1 MASFSSFARDARIG
15 IRTLVRSPGF
25 LVTAVLSLA
34 LALGAAAA
42 AFAVIDAVRFR
53 ALPFKD
59 GDRLVLLSEVPIDDG
74 SGAVPASVCRAD
86 CDVAYE
92 TYADLIAVH
101 RFQTMDAVAAYTSGG
116 KALNKG
122 GEPIVVQGGVATP
135 GLFAMLGVTPE
146 LGRLITPDDD
156 RLNVPLVVL
165 ISHDLWKDELG
176 GEPGIIG
183 QTIKLS
189 DSHYVVVGVMPP
201 GFHHEVGNRFWL
213 PAVPTLDPSTRPSIR
228 SITAIGRLA
237 PGRSVEQLRAE
248 LATIEVPVPA
258 SAGPNAPRFRLDAMP
273 LRDRY
278 TTSTRAH
285 DLILAAIV
293 ACILLIACA
302 NLANLVLV
310 RALHQQRE
318 FGVRA
323 ALGARPLRLAGDL
336 LVQHAFVVAL
346 AWVVGLL
353 FASWFL
359 EILRSLTVLDSIRP
373 AGMEYRLDGPVV
385 AFTALLAVVIG
396 IVLSLLPGRMAA
408 RADVALV
415 LREGAPS
422 SGGGRLGNR
431 MQQAFV
437 VAQIAS
443 AVVLLVGAGLMTR
456 TVLRLSELDLGFSPG
471 SLLEGT
477 PSYPH
482 PWRVKETYLPVTRQ
496 ILADLAELPG
506 ARSVAL
512 EAPVPLGPRGKE
524 PEVTPTGSAGPLPPT
539 LVPTVEF
546 SVSPGFFATLG
557 VTVLQGREFTPQDLE
572 QTPPV
577 AIVNQWAARRWW
589 PGQDAVGRT
598 FRVDTAPGRPAEI
611 TVVGVVHDHKGAQG
625 SLLLADDGPEVYR
638 PYEQASSPFPSFFVR
653 AAGSPTGLVK
663 PMRDLL
669 VRSVPDRPVFASL
682 VADRVAEQLGG
693 VRVTT
698 WQIVGFAV
706 VGFLLALIGVHG
718 VLAYAVGRRTREI
731 GIRGALGAS
740 RGDLRRMVLRDAARL
755 TAIGLGLGIV
765 GARFATGLIRDLLHG
780 TSPTDPLVFGAVALV
795 VLVVS
800 LVASAIPA
808 RRASRVDPME
818 ALRTS

>member
-1 MASFSSFARDARIG
+1 MTPFSTLAREARIG
-15 IRTLVRSPGF
+15 VRTLLRAPGF
-25 LVTAVLSLA
+25 LVTAVLSLG

-42 AFAVIDAVRFR
+42 AFAVVDAVRFR

-59 GDRLVLLSEVPIDDG
+59 GDRLVLLSEVPIEDG
-74 SGAVPASVCRAD
+74 SGAVPPSVCRSN

-92 TYADLIAVH
+92 TYANLIAVH

-116 KALNKG
+116 KALNRG
-122 GEPIVVQGGVATP
+122 GEPIVVFGGVATP
-135 GLFAMLGVTPE
+135 GLFDLLGVKPE
-146 LGRLITPDDD
+146 LGRLFTAQDD
-156 RLNVPLVVL
+156 RLDAPLVVL

-176 GEPGIIG
+176 GDPGIIG

-213 PAVPTLDPSTRPSIR
+213 PEVPTLDPSTRPSIR

-237 PGRSVEQLRAE
+237 PGRTLDQLRGE

-258 SAGPNAPRFRLDAMP
+258 SAGPNAPRFRLEASP

-278 TTSTRAH
+278 TSSTRAH

-323 ALGARPLRLAGDL
+323 ALGARPMRLAGEL
-336 LVQHAFVVAL
+336 LMQHALVVGL
-346 AWVVGLL
+346 AWGGGLL

-359 EILRSLTVLDSIRP
+359 KILQSLTVLDSIRP
-373 AGMEYRLDGPVV
+373 AGMEYRLDAPVV
-385 AFTALLAVVIG
+385 AFTALVAVLVG
-396 IVLSLLPGRMAA
+396 MVLSLLPGRMAA

-422 SGGGRLGNR
+422 AAAGRIGSR
-431 MQQAFV
+431 MQAAFV
-437 VAQIAS
+437 VAQVAS

-456 TVLRLSELDLGFSPG
+456 TVFRLSQLDLGFQPAT
-471 SLLEGT
+471 LLEGT

-482 PWRVKETYLPVTRQ
+482 PWRVKETYVPVTRQ
-496 ILADLAELPG
+496 ILADLERLPG

-512 EAPVPLGPRGKE
+512 EAPVPLGPRGKS
-524 PEVTPTGSAGPLPPT
+524 PQVTPTGASAPLPPT
-539 LVPTVEF
+539 EVPTVAF
-546 SVSPGFFATLG
+546 SVSPGFFSTLG

-572 QTPPV
+572 PTPPV

-589 PGQDAVGRT
+589 PGQEAIGRT

-638 PYEQASSPFPSFFVR
+638 PYEQAPSPFPSFFVR
-653 AAGSPTGLVK
+653 ATGSPAGLLK

-669 VRSVPDRPVFASL
+669 VRSVPDRPVFASR

-698 WQIVGFAV
+698 FQIVGFAV
-706 VGFLLALIGVHG
+706 VGFLLALIGIHG

-740 RGDLRRMVLRDAARL
+740 RAALRRMVLRDAARL
-755 TAIGLGLGIV
+755 TGVGLGLGIV
-765 GARFATGLIRDLLHG
+765 GARFATSLIRDLLHG

-795 VLVVS
+795 VLAVS

-808 RRASRVDPME
+808 RRASRIDPME
-818 ALRTS
+818 ALRSS

>member
-1 MASFSSFARDARIG
+1 MTPFSTFARDARIG
-15 IRTLVRSPGF
+15 LRTLARSPGF
-25 LVTAVLSLA
+25 LLTAVLSLS

-42 AFAVIDAVRFR
+42 AFAVVDAVRFR
-53 ALPFKD
+53 ALPFQD
-59 GDRLVLLSEVPIDDG
+59 GDRLVLLSEVPILAGDR
-74 SGAVPASVCRAD
+74 AVPESLCRTA

-92 TYADLIAVH
+92 TYANLLAVH
-101 RFQTMDAVAAYTSGG
+101 PFQTMDAVAAYTSGA

-122 GEPIVVQGGVATP
+122 GEPIVVQGGVASP
-135 GLFAMLGVTPE
+135 SLFPLLGVAPE
-146 LGRLITPDDD
+146 RGRLITAEDD
-156 RLNVPLVVL
+156 RLNVPLVAV

-176 GEPGIIG
+176 GRPDIIG

-201 GFHHEVGNRFWL
+201 GFNHEVGNRFWL

-237 PGRSVEQLRAE
+237 PGRTLAQLQAE
-248 LATIEVPVPA
+248 LGTIEVPVA
-258 SAGPNAPRFRLDAMP
+258 SGAGPNAPRFRLDAMP

-278 TTSTRAH
+278 TSSTRSH

-310 RALHQQRE
+310 RAIHQQRE

-323 ALGARPLRLAGDL
+323 ALGARPIRLAGEL
-336 LVQHAFVVAL
+336 LIQQGLIVVL
-346 AWVVGLL
+346 SFGGGLL
-353 FASWFL
+353 FGAWFL
-359 EILRSLTVLDSIRP
+359 EILQSLTVLDSLRP
-373 AGMEYRLDGPVV
+373 AGMEYRLDLPVV
-385 AFTALLAVVIG
+385 AFTAVLAGIIG
-396 IVLSLLPGRMAA
+396 LVLSLVPGRMAA
-408 RADVALV
+408 RADVSIV

-422 SGGGRLGNR
+422 AGGGRVGNR
-431 MQQAFV
+431 IQQGFV

-443 AVVLLVGAGLMTR
+443 AVVLLVGAGLMTK
-456 TVLRLSELDLGFSPG
+456 TVLHLSELDLGFQPAFLVQG
-471 SLLEGT
+471 S

-482 PWRVKETYLPVTRQ
+482 PWRVRETYLPVTRQ
-496 ILADLAELPG
+496 IAADLAVIPG

-512 EAPVPLGPRGKE
+512 KANVPLGPRGKA
-524 PEVTPTGSAGPLPPT
+524 PEVVPTGRADALPPGE
-539 LVPTVEF
+539 VPTMAF
-546 SVSPGFFATLG
+546 SVSPGYFATLG
-557 VTVLQGREFTPQDLE
+557 VTVLQGREFTEQDLE
-572 QTPPV
+572 QTPAV
-577 AIVNQWAARRWW
+577 AVLNQWAAGRWW
-589 PGQDAVGRT
+589 PGQDPIGRT
-598 FRVDTAPGRPAEI
+598 FRVDTAPGQSAEI
-611 TVVGVVHDHKGAQG
+611 TVVGVVRDHKGAQS
-625 SLLLADDGPEVYR
+625 SLLLAEDGPEVYR
-638 PYEQASSPFPSFFVR
+638 PYEQAPSAFPTFYVR
-653 AAGSPTGLVK
+653 AGASPDALLK
-663 PMRDLL
+663 PVRDLL

-682 VADRVAEQLGG
+682 MADQVAQQLGG

-698 WQIVGFAV
+698 YQIVGFAM

-740 RGDLRRMVLRDAARL
+740 RGELRRMVLLDAARL
-755 TAIGLGLGIV
+755 TAVGLGVGIV
-765 GARFATGLIRDLLHG
+765 GARFATGWIRDLLHG
-780 TSPTDPLVFGAVALV
+780 TSPTDPLVFLAVAVVV
-795 VLVVS
+795 VLVS